1 MSAGTDGTPHAQLL
15 RRGVLLAVASATFL
29 VLSWA
34 SSSHADGVRRNVVR
48 AQNQHRELP
57 AAATANFAVTPTV
70 GPAAR
75 EFVRSRSDVSRSI
88 VVGRIVIPLML
99 ILLAGGE
106 LLSVAGRSRDRRAR
120 WAPTR
125 PGGAISRTEG
135 RTVVAFGLP
144 MLAVFAVLAYAR
156 VRNYI
161 G

>member
-1 MSAGTDGTPHAQLL
+1 MSTGTDGAPPAQLL
-15 RRGVLLAVASATFL
+15 RSGVLLVVALATFL

-34 SSSHADGVRRNVVR
+34 SSSNADSVQRNVVR
-48 AQNQHRELP
+48 AQHQHREFP
-57 AAATANFAVTPTV
+57 TAATADFAVTSTV
-70 GPAAR
+70 TPAAR

-99 ILLAGGE
+99 ILLAEGE
-106 LLSVAGRSRDRRAR
+106 LLSVAG
-120 WAPTR
+120 
-125 PGGAISRTEG
+125 RTEG

-156 VRNYI
+156 IRNYI